1 MSALA
6 KGALEGR
13 SAIVTGG
20 AAGLGLA
27 IAKRL
32 HAAGADLSLWDRDSA
47 ALDAAAG
54 QFDRSVDL
62 RLVNVT
68 DAAAVERAA
77 AASQLAMGGV
87 DILVVNAGI
96 LGPVA
101 PTWQVTPEQF
111 RQVTEV
117 NLIGAFLC
125 LRTVASLMLQ
135 TPRAG
140 RWGRMVTISSIQG
153 KEGTAL
159 SSAYAA
165 SKAGL
170 IGLTKVIGKELAD
183 EGILVNCVA
192 PAAMATAMMKEISEE
207 RRGELLARIPMGR
220 FPTVEEAAEL
230 VVWLCSPACSFS
242 TGAVFDLTGGR
253 ATF

>member
-1 MSALA
+1 MAAPASR
-6 KGALEGR
+6 ALEGR
-13 SAIVTGG
+13 CAVVTGG

-27 IAKRL
+27 VARRL
-32 HAAGADLSLWDRDSA
+32 HDEGAALSLWDRDSA
-47 ALDAAAG
+47 ALDAAAEL
-54 QFDRSVDL
+54 FDRPVDL

-68 DAAAVERAA
+68 DVAAVERAA
-77 AASQLAMGGV
+77 AASRLALGGL

-96 LGPVA
+96 LGPVV

-117 NLIGAFLC
+117 NLVGAFLC
-125 LRTVASLMLQ
+125 LRAVVALMLE
-135 TPRAG
+135 TPRAT
-140 RWGRMVTISSIQG
+140 RWGRIVTISSIQG

-170 IGLTKVIGKELAD
+170 IGLTKVIGKELAM
-183 EGILVNCVA
+183 EGVLVNCVA
-192 PAAMATAMMKEISEE
+192 PAALETAMMKEISDA
-207 RRGELLARIPMGR
+207 RRAELLARIPMGR
-220 FPTVEEAAEL
+220 FPTVAEAAEL
-230 VVWLCSPACSFS
+230 VAWLCSPACSFS